1 MMRKAKFENISYIRP
16 DYKQYARN
24 IELCAQGIRNADTM
38 ETLRRELE
46 EFWGY
51 RTHVETMETWH
62 LFDAIRTALIPSTRR
77 KCRLRSLRAP

>member
-1 MMRKAKFENISYIRP
+1 MPTVKFENIPYARP

-24 IELCAQGIRNADTM
+24 IELCAQAIRNADTM

-51 RTHVETMETWH
+51 RTHVETMET
-62 LFDAIRTALIPSTRR
+62 LGREQTLIAQ
-77 KCRLRSLRAP
+77 LERSAAAMEG